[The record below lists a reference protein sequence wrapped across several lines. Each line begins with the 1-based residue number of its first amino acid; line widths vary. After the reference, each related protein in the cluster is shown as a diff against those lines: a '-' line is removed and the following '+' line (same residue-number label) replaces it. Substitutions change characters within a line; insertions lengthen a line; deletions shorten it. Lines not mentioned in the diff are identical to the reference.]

1 MMTTQKDAAVNAML
15 SWLMDDH
22 VLKQIPQDLECTN
35 EFDLHQ
41 LHYYIFRFREQ
52 KHDPWLLG
60 VCGGYEVD
68 EHEHCGHVFSRYIEY
83 HKETEVQDAID
94 IVEMIRDYW
103 MKRAD
108 EEIQRNNNH
117 QDVQSNEE
125 SGNFNGFVLMDTHHF
140 DVSNVVKQMKE
151 DWNLNV
157 ELSSDQEQSDD
168 AIVMD
173 IDDMLV
179 AISFIDAPV
188 PDNEAEYF
196 AQSNY
201 FWKDGVEVTKR
212 HVSQILLAVLGHEE
226 PCRKAGELF
235 VKIASSALKNEHAL
249 GIYTAGTV
257 FEPAFYIDCAQAIKE
272 QDFPLDNLVYFGL
285 YQKDHLWNAY
295 TYGMQDFHKEEM
307 EILHV
312 DMDPM
317 DLRNMLFDIAYYVL
331 TSNVVLKDGET
342 IGFSQDQR
350 LPITFS
356 KGEAVEGNS
365 LKIHLD

>member
-1 MMTTQKDAAVNAML
+1 MTAQKDAAVNAML
-15 SWLMDDH
+15 SWLMDDK
-22 VLKQIPQDLECTN
+22 VLKQVPQDLECTS

-52 KHDPWLLG
+52 KEDPWLLG
-60 VCGGYEVD
+60 VCGGYEAEQHD
-68 EHEHCGHVFSRYIEY
+68 HCGHVFSRYQEFCE
-83 HKETEVQDAID
+83 KTQVQDAMHM
-94 IVEMIRDYW
+94 VEMIRDYW

-108 EEIQRNNNH
+108 EEIQRNNNR
-117 QDVQSNEE
+117 QVSETDEE

-140 DVSNVVKQMKE
+140 HVEDIVKQIKN
-151 DWNLNV
+151 DWDV
-157 ELSSDQEQSDD
+157 HVDISTDQEQSDD

-188 PDNEAEYF
+188 PDEEAEYF

-201 FWKDGVEVTKR
+201 FWKEGVAVTKQ
-212 HVSQILLAVLGHEE
+212 HVSQILLAVLGHGM
-226 PCRKAGELF
+226 PSRKAGELF

-249 GIYTAGTV
+249 GIYTSGTV
-257 FEPAFYIDCAQAIKE
+257 FEPVFYIDCAQAIKE
-272 QDFPLDNLVYFGL
+272 GDFPLNNLVYFGL
-285 YQKDHLWNAY
+285 YRNENGWNAY
-295 TYGMQDFHKEEM
+295 TYGMQAFHKEEM
-307 EILHV
+307 EILHT
-312 DMDPM
+312 DLEPM

-331 TSNVVLKDGET
+331 TNNVVLKDGET
-342 IGFSQDQR
+342 IGFSQEQR

-365 LKIHLD
+365 LKIHVK

>member
-1 MMTTQKDAAVNAML
+1 MTTQKDAAVNAML
-15 SWLMDDH
+15 SWLMDDE

-41 LHYYIFRFREQ
+41 LHYYIFRFRKQ

-60 VCGGYEVD
+60 VCGGYEAD
-68 EHEHCGHVFSRYIEY
+68 HNQHCGHVFSRYKEY
-83 HKETEVQDAID
+83 HQETELQDAMD
-94 IVEMIRDYW
+94 IIEMIRDYW

-117 QDVQSNEE
+117 QDVKANEE

-140 DVSNVVKQMKE
+140 DVSRVVKQMKE
-151 DWNLNV
+151 DWNLDV
-157 ELSSDQEQSDD
+157 DIASDQEQSDD

-188 PDNEAEYF
+188 PDQEAEYF

-201 FWKDGVEVTKR
+201 FWKDGVETTKR

-226 PCRKAGELF
+226 SCYKAGELF

-257 FEPAFYIDCAQAIKE
+257 FEPAFYIDCAQAMRE
-272 QDFPLDNLVYFGL
+272 DDFPLNNLVYFGL
-285 YQKDHLWNAY
+285 YQKDNVWNAY
-295 TYGMQDFHKEEM
+295 TYGMRDFHKEEM
-307 EILHV
+307 EILDV
-312 DMDPM
+312 DMEPM
-317 DLRNMLFDIAYYVL
+317 ELRNMLFDIAYYVL

-342 IGFSQDQR
+342 IGFSQNQR

-365 LKIHLD
+365 LKIHMN